1 MHCHQVLEASNGEQS
16 ISLVEQ
22 AKTVQLENFANQ
34 FEVRGVVFR
43 NQNFAHLAISAS
55 ILLVYVAHPL
65 CSSVPSVV
73 KNNNH
78 RWHRG
83 SQRRAQ
89 ACDEQEART

>member
-1 MHCHQVLEASNGEQS
+1 VHCHQVLEASNGEQA

-34 FEVRGVVFR
+34 FQVRGVVFC

-55 ILLVYVAHPL
+55 ILLVYMAQPP

-73 KNNNH
+73 KKQQPQ
-78 RWHRG
+78 RA
-83 SQRRAQ
+83 QRRAQ

>member
-1 MHCHQVLEASNGEQS
+1 MHGHQVLEASNGEQA

-34 FEVRGVVFR
+34 FQVRGVVFC

-55 ILLVYVAHPL
+55 ILLVYMAQPP

-73 KNNNH
+73 KICLPI
-78 RWHRG
+78 RLLPPAVAASTGRLSKG
-83 SQRRAQ
+83 RS
-89 ACDEQEART
+89 

>member
-1 MHCHQVLEASNGEQS
+1 MASSLSAWWNRPKPYSWRISRISSRFAVLS
-16 ISLVEQ
+16 
-22 AKTVQLENFANQ
+22 
-34 FEVRGVVFR
+34 FR